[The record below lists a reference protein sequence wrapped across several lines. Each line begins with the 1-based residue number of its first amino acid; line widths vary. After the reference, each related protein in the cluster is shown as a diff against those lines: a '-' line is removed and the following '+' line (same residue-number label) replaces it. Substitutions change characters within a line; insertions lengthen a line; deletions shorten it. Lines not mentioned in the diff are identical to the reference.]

1 MAIDVG
7 RCSSTAEEG
16 TSVTSEYG
24 HVAFLVIVESRIKC
38 WLAVV
43 LKAPYDLGLAD
54 AVAFRSVDDRQHRN
68 IAACNAN
75 SNTKVRAILD
85 SRDDLT

>member
-24 HVAFLVIVESRIKC
+24 HVAFLEIVESRIKC
-38 WLAVV
+38 WPAVV
-43 LKAPYDLGLAD
+43 LKAPHDLGLAD
-54 AVAFRSVDDRQHRN
+54 AVAFRSVDDHATPTATPKSERFLIHVT
-68 IAACNAN
+68 I
-75 SNTKVRAILD
+75 
-85 SRDDLT
+85 